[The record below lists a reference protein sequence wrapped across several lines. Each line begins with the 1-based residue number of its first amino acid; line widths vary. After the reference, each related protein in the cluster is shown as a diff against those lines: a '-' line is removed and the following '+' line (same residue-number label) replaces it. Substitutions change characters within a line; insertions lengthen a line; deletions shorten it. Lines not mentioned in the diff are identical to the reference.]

1 MKITEIKKLAYKAG
15 VTEEEY
21 GLAVSWGDLD
31 RFVNLVEKKIRE
43 EDRDQAIAFLRQL
56 HDSFSLASDPS
67 GLKRKA

>member
-1 MKITEIKKLAYKAG
+1 MNINEIKKLAYKAG

-31 RFVNLVEKKIRE
+31 RFVKLIEKKIRE

-67 GLKRKA
+67 GLKRKS

>member
-15 VTEEEY
+15 VTEEEF

-31 RFVNLVEKKIRE
+31 RFVKLVEKKIRE

-56 HDSFSLASDPS
+56 HDSFSLASDSS
-67 GLKRKA
+67 GLKRKS

>member
-1 MKITEIKKLAYKAG
+1 MKINEIKKLAYKAG

-67 GLKRKA
+67 GLKRKS

>member
-1 MKITEIKKLAYKAG
+1 MKINEIKKLAYKAG
-15 VTEEEY
+15 ITEEDY

-31 RFVNLVEKKIRE
+31 RFVKLVEKKIRE

-67 GLKRKA
+67 GLKRKS

>member
-1 MKITEIKKLAYKAG
+1 MKINEIKKLAYKAG
-15 VTEEEY
+15 VTEEEF

-31 RFVNLVEKKIRE
+31 RFVKLVEKKIRE

-67 GLKRKA
+67 GLKRKL

>member
-31 RFVNLVEKKIRE
+31 RFVKLIEKKIRE

-67 GLKRKA
+67 GLKRKS

>member
-1 MKITEIKKLAYKAG
+1 MKINEIKKLAYKAG

-31 RFVNLVEKKIRE
+31 RFVKLVEKKIRE

>member
-1 MKITEIKKLAYKAG
+1 MKINEIKKLAYKAG
-15 VTEEEY
+15 ITEEEY

-31 RFVNLVEKKIRE
+31 RFVKLVEKKIRE

>member
-31 RFVNLVEKKIRE
+31 RFVKLVEKKIRE

>member
-15 VTEEEY
+15 VTEEEF

-31 RFVNLVEKKIRE
+31 RFVKLVEKKIRE

-67 GLKRKA
+67 GLKRKL

>member
-1 MKITEIKKLAYKAG
+1 MNINEIKKLAYKAG

-31 RFVNLVEKKIRE
+31 RFVKLIEKKIRE

-56 HDSFSLASDPS
+56 HDSFSLARDPS
-67 GLKRKA
+67 GLKRKS

>member
-1 MKITEIKKLAYKAG
+1 MKINEIKKLAYKAG
-15 VTEEEY
+15 VTEEDY

-31 RFVNLVEKKIRE
+31 RFVKLIEKKIRE

-67 GLKRKA
+67 GLKRKS

>member
-15 VTEEEY
+15 ITEEDY

-31 RFVNLVEKKIRE
+31 RLAKLIEKKIRE

-67 GLKRKA
+67 GLKRKS